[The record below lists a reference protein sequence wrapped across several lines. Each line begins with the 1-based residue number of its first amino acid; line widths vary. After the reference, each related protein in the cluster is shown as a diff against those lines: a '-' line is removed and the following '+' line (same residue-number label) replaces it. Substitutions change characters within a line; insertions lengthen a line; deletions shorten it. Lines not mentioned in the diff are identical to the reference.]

1 MRKTKDLRPHTELAR
16 AKINLALHVLGRRP
30 DGYHELDSIVAFAG
44 IADCLTF
51 ETADDWNL
59 DITGPFAA
67 GLGSAPDNLVLK
79 AARGFAETFGDEA
92 RYRISLEKKLPVAS
106 GIGGGSAD
114 AAATLRALHSLSG
127 RTIDSGKLSA
137 LAASLG
143 ADVPVCLMGKSCRM
157 RGIGERIDLLT
168 DLAPMPAVLVNPRRE
183 VATAQ
188 VFARLALK
196 PGVRA
201 FAGLEEGGDLASCR
215 NDLSLPALAMAPI
228 IGEVIRA
235 LQDETGL
242 RFARMSGSGATC
254 FGIFASTAAAEAAA
268 RDIAAAYPGWW
279 VMPTVIG

>member
-1 MRKTKDLRPHTELAR
+1 MRKTKDLPSHTELAP
-16 AKINLALHVLGRRP
+16 AKINLALHIVGRRP

-44 IADCLTF
+44 IADRLTC
-51 ETADDWNL
+51 ERADDWSL
-59 DITGPFAA
+59 DIAGPFAA
-67 GLGSAPDNLVLK
+67 ELRGATDNLVLK
-79 AARGFAETFGDEA
+79 AARGFAEAFGDEA
-92 RYRISLEKKLPVAS
+92 RYRISLEKHLPVAS

-114 AAATLRALHSLSG
+114 AAATLRALRSLSG
-127 RTIDSGKLSA
+127 GTIDFGKLSA

-143 ADVPVCLMGKSCRM
+143 ADVPVCLVGKSCRM

-188 VFARLALK
+188 VFAKLALK
-196 PGVRA
+196 PGDKA
-201 FAGLEEGGDLASCR
+201 FAGLEEGADPASCR
-215 NDLSLPALAMAPI
+215 NDLSPPALAMAPV
-228 IGEVIRA
+228 IGEVIAA
-235 LQDETGL
+235 LQNKPGL

-254 FGIFASTAAAEAAA
+254 FGIFTSNAAAEAAA

>member
-1 MRKTKDLRPHTELAR
+1 MRKAKDPMPHTELAR

-44 IADCLTF
+44 IADRLTF
-51 ETADDWNL
+51 ERADDWSL
-59 DITGPFAA
+59 DIAGPFAA
-67 GLGSAPDNLVLK
+67 GLGGAPDNLVLK
-79 AARGFAETFGDEA
+79 AARGFAQTFADEA
-92 RYRISLEKKLPVAS
+92 RYRITLEKHLPVAS

-114 AAATLRALHSLSG
+114 AAATLRALRTLSAEN
-127 RTIDSGKLSA
+127 IDSGKLSA

-143 ADVPVCLMGKSCRM
+143 ADVPVCLVGRSCRM
-157 RGIGERIDLLT
+157 RGIGERIDLLN
-168 DLAPMPAVLVNPRRE
+168 DLTPMPAVLVNPRRE

-196 PGVRA
+196 PGDKV
-201 FAGLEEGGDLASCR
+201 FAGLEVGADPASCR
-215 NDLSLPALAMAPI
+215 NDLSPPALAVAPV
-228 IGEVIRA
+228 IGEVIAA
-235 LQDETGL
+235 LQNKAGL

>member
-1 MRKTKDLRPHTELAR
+1 MNYVELAP
-16 AKINLALHVLGRRP
+16 AKINLALHVLGRRA

-44 IADCLTF
+44 IADRLTF
-51 ETADDWNL
+51 ERADDWRL
-59 DITGPFAA
+59 DIAGPFASE
-67 GLGSAPDNLVLK
+67 LPTAPDNLVLK
-79 AARGFAETFGDEA
+79 AARGFAGTFGDEA
-92 RYRISLEKKLPVAS
+92 RYRISLEKHLPVAS

-114 AAATLRALHSLSG
+114 AAATLRALRSLSG
-127 RTIDSGKLSA
+127 GNIDFGKLSA

-143 ADVPVCLMGKSCRM
+143 ADVPVCLVGRSCRM

-188 VFARLALK
+188 VFASLALK
-196 PGVRA
+196 PGDKA
-201 FAGLEEGGDLASCR
+201 FAGLEEGADPASCR
-215 NDLSLPALAMAPI
+215 NDLSPPALAVAPV
-228 IGEVIRA
+228 IGEVIAA
-235 LQDETGL
+235 LQDKTGL

>member
-1 MRKTKDLRPHTELAR
+1 VHHVELAP
-16 AKINLALHVLGRRP
+16 AKINLALHVLGRRA

-44 IADCLTF
+44 IADRLTF
-51 ETADDWNL
+51 EQADDWQL
-59 DITGPFAA
+59 AITGPFAA
-67 GLGSAPDNLVLK
+67 ELASAPDNLVLK
-79 AARGFAETFGDEA
+79 AARGFAQTFGDRT
-92 RYRISLEKKLPVAS
+92 RYRISLEKHLPVAS

-114 AAATLRALHSLSG
+114 AAATLRALRSLSG
-127 RTIDSGKLSA
+127 ATIDTARLSA

-143 ADVPVCLMGKSCRM
+143 ADVPVCLVGKSCRM

-196 PGVRA
+196 PGAKA
-201 FAGLEEGGDLASCR
+201 FAGLEEGADPASCR
-215 NDLSLPALAMAPI
+215 NDLSLPALAVTPV
-228 IGEVIRA
+228 IGEAIRA
-235 LQDETGL
+235 LQNKAGL

-254 FGIFASTAAAEAAA
+254 FGIFASTVAAEAAA